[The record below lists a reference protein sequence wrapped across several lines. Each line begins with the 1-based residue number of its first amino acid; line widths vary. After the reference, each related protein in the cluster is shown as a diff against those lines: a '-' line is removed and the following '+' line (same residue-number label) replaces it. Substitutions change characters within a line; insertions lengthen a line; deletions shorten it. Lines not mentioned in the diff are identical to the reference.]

1 MTGGIFDELK
11 NAFNRPN
18 NGLVQLI
25 VINIGIFVIAG
36 ILLVFSTLLGFE
48 EVFDLI
54 EKQFT
59 IPPAF
64 SEFIFRPWT
73 LITYAFMHSFSSFF
87 HILFNML
94 ILYWFGKIF
103 VEFLGSDRVISVYV
117 LGALAGGV
125 VYLLAYNFVPFYINQ
140 VGTFPGMV
148 GASAAV
154 YAVAVAIATQMPNY
168 TIHLL
173 FLGPVRIKYIV
184 AVYIFFS
191 LLGSIGGNAGG
202 NLAHLGGALMGFLYI
217 RGLQNGMDLGSWVT
231 QFIEGVGKLFNRNK
245 IKVSYRSD
253 KKEYQSNR
261 TNYPP
266 FSSSQKSESKSAVT
280 QDEIDNILDKISES
294 GYESLS
300 KAEKEKLF
308 NYSKK

>member
-168 TIHLL
+168 TIHML

>member
-18 NGLVQLI
+18 NGLIQLI
-25 VINIGIFVIAG
+25 VINIVVFVVAG

-48 EVFDLI
+48 EVFEVI
-54 EKQFT
+54 EKQFI
-59 IPPAF
+59 IPA
-64 SEFIFRPWT
+64 SLGEFIYRPWT

-94 ILYWFGKIF
+94 ILYWFGRIF

-125 VYLLAYNFVPFYINQ
+125 IYLLAYNFIPFYSERL
-140 VGTFPGMV
+140 GSFPGMV

-154 YAVAVAIATQMPNY
+154 YAVAVAVATQMPNY
-168 TIHLL
+168 TFHLL

-217 RGLQNGMDLGSWVT
+217 KGLQNGLDMGLWVT
-231 QFIEGVGKLFNRNK
+231 QFIEGFGRLFNQNK
-245 IKVSYRSD
+245 IKVSYR
-253 KKEYQSNR
+253 KGEKEYQSNR

-266 FSSSQKSESKSAVT
+266 FSSSPKKESKSVVT
-280 QDEIDNILDKISES
+280 QDEIDSILDKISES

>member
-18 NGLVQLI
+18 NGLIQLI
-25 VINIGIFVIAG
+25 VINIGVFVIAG

-48 EVFDLI
+48 EVFNVI

-125 VYLLAYNFVPFYINQ
+125 IYLLAYNFVPFYSEKI
-140 VGTFPGMV
+140 GTFPGMV

-154 YAVAVAIATQMPNY
+154 YAVAVAISTQMPNY

-173 FLGPVRIKYIV
+173 FFGPVRIKYIV

-217 RGLQNGMDLGSWVT
+217 KGLQNGMDLGLWVT
-231 QFIEGVGKLFNRNK
+231 QFIEGVGKLFNKNK
-245 IKVSYRSD
+245 IKVSYRSNE
-253 KKEYQSNR
+253 KEYQRSR

-266 FSSSQKSESKSAVT
+266 FSSSPKKESKSAVT
-280 QDEIDNILDKISES
+280 QDEIDTILDKISES